1 MKRRIIFSLI
11 SLILAVAM
19 VITALSSCSADNSSL
34 ILCNVKLEEDEYSRR
49 LTSTVTSNTIS
60 ASAIYYHPEYL
71 GTGSSYSEIN
81 SDKTSITD
89 DVTGEKYILYNDNI
103 AKKEYQNIMILI
115 FTILVII
122 YYHFSNDSYEDLEN
136 LNEKDSEKKKNL
148 TFMSFIGS
156 VLVLL
161 SGLIFLTIVIIDD
174 NIDTEI
180 AFN

>member
-1 MKRRIIFSLI
+1 MSDNEKIERLKDIKVENIVWLIYIAIIF
-11 SLILAVAM
+11 
-19 VITALSSCSADNSSL
+19 LSFYANS
-34 ILCNVKLEEDEYSRR
+34 KE
-49 LTSTVTSNTIS
+49 
-60 ASAIYYHPEYL
+60 
-71 GTGSSYSEIN
+71 
-81 SDKTSITD
+81 K
-89 DVTGEKYILYNDNI
+89 KYILYNDNI

-122 YYHFSNDSYEDLEN
+122 YYHFSKDSYEDLEN

>member
-1 MKRRIIFSLI
+1 MSDNEKIERLKDIKVENIVWLIYIAIIF
-11 SLILAVAM
+11 
-19 VITALSSCSADNSSL
+19 LSFYANS
-34 ILCNVKLEEDEYSRR
+34 KE
-49 LTSTVTSNTIS
+49 
-60 ASAIYYHPEYL
+60 
-71 GTGSSYSEIN
+71 
-81 SDKTSITD
+81 K
-89 DVTGEKYILYNDNI
+89 KYILYNDNI

-122 YYHFSNDSYEDLEN
+122 YYHFTKDSYEDLEN

>member
-1 MKRRIIFSLI
+1 MSDNEKIERLKDIKVENIVWVIYIGIIF
-11 SLILAVAM
+11 
-19 VITALSSCSADNSSL
+19 LSFYANS
-34 ILCNVKLEEDEYSRR
+34 KE
-49 LTSTVTSNTIS
+49 
-60 ASAIYYHPEYL
+60 
-71 GTGSSYSEIN
+71 
-81 SDKTSITD
+81 K
-89 DVTGEKYILYNDNI
+89 KYILYNDNI

-122 YYHFSNDSYEDLEN
+122 YYHFSKDSYEDLEN

-156 VLVLL
+156 ALVLL

>member
-1 MKRRIIFSLI
+1 MSYEDRLDKLKDIKTENYIWLIYIGII
-11 SLILAVAM
+11 ILSFYA
-19 VITALSSCSADNSSL
+19 NS
-34 ILCNVKLEEDEYSRR
+34 KE
-49 LTSTVTSNTIS
+49 
-60 ASAIYYHPEYL
+60 
-71 GTGSSYSEIN
+71 
-81 SDKTSITD
+81 K
-89 DVTGEKYILYNDNI
+89 KYILYNDNI

-122 YYHFSNDSYEDLEN
+122 YYHFSKDSYEDLEN

>member
-1 MKRRIIFSLI
+1 MSDNEKIERLKDIKVENIVWVIYIGIIF
-11 SLILAVAM
+11 
-19 VITALSSCSADNSSL
+19 LSFYANS
-34 ILCNVKLEEDEYSRR
+34 KE
-49 LTSTVTSNTIS
+49 
-60 ASAIYYHPEYL
+60 
-71 GTGSSYSEIN
+71 
-81 SDKTSITD
+81 K
-89 DVTGEKYILYNDNI
+89 KYILYNDNI

-122 YYHFSNDSYEDLEN
+122 YYHFSKDSYEDLEN